1 MHRIQ
6 LLGQEVSI
14 LFKTSYY
21 MTKLS
26 AIKITTLRLILICII
41 CTLYICGVSADN
53 GSPILIISSYNPDTR
68 NTTQNISEFMDEY
81 KRLGGNA
88 PVVIENMNCKS
99 LPEAPLWKNKMRNLL
114 NKYQGE
120 NAPWLIVILGQEGW
134 TSYLSLNDQNTK
146 STPVLC
152 GMVSRN
158 AVLLPDSNINIAHWD
173 PSSIDI
179 DHFKEKKHRIGGF
192 VYSYNVKA
200 NVELARKLY
209 PKTQNI
215 ALITDNSYGGLAL
228 QSFVRQEIS
237 KIKGLN
243 FIPLDGRKNDLYNII
258 EQIKSLPE
266 NTVIMLGTWRVD
278 VNDGYYMGN
287 ATYTMMLANTR
298 IPAFSLTSI
307 GLGHWA
313 IGGYIPEYRSIG
325 KDLASQA
332 VEILKNPS
340 KDIYPQ
346 VIPNVYTFDAKK
358 LKELHIP
365 IENLPPSSKLINTEL
380 GLFVQYKF
388 EILLI
393 LAGVLFIFLV
403 TILYFFA
410 RTSRI
415 KNKLLDLQSDNT
427 VILNNIQ
434 ASIRFI
440 NPDYSVKWEN
450 DIQMPCFPQYG
461 EKHCCIIPDNQ
472 KPYCDNCI
480 IMQAMENK
488 QKAELVRECHPGQFI
503 HSLANPVLDKEGNLL
518 GLIFKKE
525 DITKQKQGEIELRK
539 AKEKAEESDRLKS
552 AFLANM
558 SHEIRTPLNAIVG
571 FSTLLTIAENDDE
584 RNDYLNIINSNNEL
598 LLQLINDILD
608 VAKIEAGTLEF
619 IDSQIDIN
627 QLFSDIEQT
636 SQIKAA
642 EGVKIS
648 FVENIPD
655 CIISTDKNRL
665 AQVITNFINN
675 SFKFTTHGHIHF
687 GYRHEKD
694 KLYFYVSDTGCGIE
708 AEKKE
713 TVFNRFV
720 KLNSFAQGTGLG
732 LSICQMI
739 IKKLNG
745 EIGVES
751 EYGKG
756 STFWFTLPDTIIQ
769 DKSTEEIVT
778 VSQSTAPKQQKDITL
793 LVAEDNE
800 SNYILI
806 HALLKNYNLL
816 HAHNGK
822 EAVEL
827 YRQYHPSLILMDLKM
842 PEMNGYEATA
852 IIREE
857 DQKIPIIAVTAFAF
871 AEDEQRVKQNGF
883 NGYIS
888 KPIKPFELKQRLN
901 KFLS

>member
-1 MHRIQ
+1 M
-6 LLGQEVSI
+6 
-14 LFKTSYY
+14 
-21 MTKLS
+21 
-26 AIKITTLRLILICII
+26 LICII
-41 CTLYICGVSADN
+41 CSLHICDVSADN

-81 KRLGGNA
+81 KRLRGNA

-99 LPEAPLWKNKMRNLL
+99 LPEASLWKNKIRTLL

-120 NAPWLIVILGQEGW
+120 NAPLLIVILGQEGW

-146 STPVLC
+146 NTPVLC

-158 AVLLPDSNINIAHWD
+158 AVLLPDSNINIAHWE

-480 IMQAMENK
+480 IIQAMENK

-619 IDSQIDIN
+619 INSQIDIN

-648 FVENIPD
+648 FVENIPN

-675 SFKFTTHGHIHF
+675 SIKFTAQGHIHF
-687 GYRHEKD
+687 GYRHEED

-708 AEKKE
+708 AEKKK

-778 VSQSTAPKQQKDITL
+778 VSQSTVSKQQKDITL

-806 HALLKNYNLL
+806 HALLKDYNLL

-827 YRQYHPSLILMDLKM
+827 YRQHHPSLILMDLKM

-888 KPIKPFELKQRLN
+888 KPIKPFELKLRLN